1 MRRLGFRSRL
11 FGLVILSGWG
21 LGFSRCCV
29 IVCIQGEWVP
39 VLQWEK
45 EVRRLGFRSRFF
57 GLVILRLGFRV

>member
-1 MRRLGFRSRL
+1 
-11 FGLVILSGWG
+11 
-21 LGFSRCCV
+21 
-29 IVCIQGEWVP
+29 VP